1 MFWTLYIL
9 VSVAGITEQTFIGV
23 ESFDSRVNCESR
35 IDSRVIFM
43 DDNYKFE
50 LKCLRTDESVNNDS

>member
-1 MFWTLYIL
+1 MFWTLHIL
-9 VSVAGITEQTFIGV
+9 VSVTGAAEPTFIGV
-23 ESFDSRVNCESR
+23 ESFGSRVNCESR

-50 LKCLRTDESVNNDS
+50 LRCLRTDESVNNDS

>member
-9 VSVAGITEQTFIGV
+9 VSVAGTAEQTFIGV
-23 ESFDSRVNCESR
+23 ESFESRVNCESR
-35 IDSRVIFM
+35 IDSKVIFM

>member
-9 VSVAGITEQTFIGV
+9 VSVTGAAEQTFIGV
-23 ESFDSRVNCESR
+23 ESFGSRVNCESR

-50 LKCLRTDESVNNDS
+50 LKCLRTDESVNNES